1 MSASPT
7 PVLTDEAPVTR
18 LLQAWQ
24 QGDRSAFEALLTQV
38 HAELHRMAL
47 SRLRGAETPSL
58 AVGDL
63 LNEALLKLIQ
73 SPPDWKNR
81 GHFFG
86 SVSLAMR
93 AVLIDHARARQA
105 DKRGGE
111 WQRVSFTL
119 VDSGEDDIVADLL
132 TLDALLDELQQLDPR
147 AASVL
152 QMTYFAGL
160 ERGEIAT
167 VLDVSVPTVDRELR
181 FARAWLAR
189 RLDRDELGA

>member
-24 QGDRSAFEALLTQV
+24 QGDRSAFEALLSQV

-147 AASVL
+147 AATVL

>member
-24 QGDRSAFEALLTQV
+24 QGDRSAFEALLSQV